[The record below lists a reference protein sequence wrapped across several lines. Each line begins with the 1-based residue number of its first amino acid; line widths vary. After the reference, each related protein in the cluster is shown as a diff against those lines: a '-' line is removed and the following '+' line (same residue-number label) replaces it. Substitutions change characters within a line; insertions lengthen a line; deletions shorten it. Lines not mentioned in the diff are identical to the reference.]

1 MALIIW
7 YLSLV
12 IAGDLLAYFIGL
24 VVERQWGVDGRALV
38 VFLALYFA
46 LLWAA
51 WVFSVWMTEPKKT
64 AALAGTLP
72 NQT

>member
-24 VVERQWGVDGRALV
+24 VVERQWGGWASMV

-72 NQT
+72 NET